1 MSLLLNNEMFIC
13 IYTSNSLLVNEDVVV
28 VRGHPPVFVVIVLL
42 RIVFLVLG
50 EECIQRHTLLEVLC
64 RLKALDVF
72 QELEVSVSIN
82 TGSNDS
88 LPVDALQLDVGVVLL
103 EVEVQ
108 GRTEI
113 NVGALN
119 RVHIITSHF
128 KLIEVEVFWEDL
140 HNYSF

>member
-1 MSLLLNNEMFIC
+1 MSLLLNNEMLIC

-28 VRGHPPVFVVIVLL
+28 VWGHSPVFVVIVLL
-42 RIVFLVLG
+42 GIVFLVLR
-50 EECIQRHTLLEVLC
+50 EECIKRHALLEVLC
-64 RLKALDVF
+64 RLETLDVF

-88 LPVDALQLDVGVVLL
+88 LPVNALQLDVGVVLL

-113 NVGALN
+113 NVGALD
-119 RVHIITSHF
+119 RVHVITSHF
-128 KLIEVEVFWEDL
+128 KLIEVEVLWEDL
-140 HNYSF
+140 HNYS

>member
-28 VRGHPPVFVVIVLL
+28 VRGHSPVFVVIVLL
-42 RIVFLVLG
+42 RIVFLVLS
-50 EECIQRHTLLEVLC
+50 EESIQRHTLLEVLC
-64 RLKALDVF
+64 RLEALDVF
-72 QELEVSVSIN
+72 QELEVSISIN

-113 NVGALN
+113 NVGALY

-128 KLIEVEVFWEDL
+128 KLIEVEVLWEDL
-140 HNYSF
+140 HNYS

>member
-42 RIVFLVLG
+42 RIVFLVLS
-50 EECIQRHTLLEVLC
+50 EESIQRHTLLEVLC

-113 NVGALN
+113 NVGALD

-128 KLIEVEVFWEDL
+128 KLIEVEVLWEDL
-140 HNYSF
+140 HNYS

>member
-113 NVGALN
+113 NVGALD

-128 KLIEVEVFWEDL
+128 KLIEVEVLWEDL
-140 HNYSF
+140 HNYS

>member
-64 RLKALDVF
+64 RLEALDVF

-103 EVEVQ
+103 EVEVKRAAKPDV
-108 GRTEI
+108 RTFD
-113 NVGALN
+113 G
-119 RVHIITSHF
+119 VHIFTSH
-128 KLIEVEVFWEDL
+128 LELVEVEVLGEYL
-140 HNYSF
+140 HYQ

>member
-113 NVGALN
+113 NVGALD

>member
-28 VRGHPPVFVVIVLL
+28 VGGHSPVFVVIVLL
-42 RIVFLVLG
+42 GIVFLVLR
-50 EECIQRHTLLEVLC
+50 EECIKRHALLEVLC
-64 RLKALDVF
+64 CLETLDVF

-113 NVGALN
+113 NVGALD
-119 RVHIITSHF
+119 RVHVITSHF

-140 HNYSF
+140 HNYS

>member
-42 RIVFLVLG
+42 RIVFLVLS
-50 EECIQRHTLLEVLC
+50 EESIQRHTLLEVLC

-113 NVGALN
+113 NVGALD

-140 HNYSF
+140 HNYS

>member
-1 MSLLLNNEMFIC
+1 M
-13 IYTSNSLLVNEDVVV
+13 VV
-28 VRGHPPVFVVIVLL
+28 FL
-42 RIVFLVLG
+42 RVVFLVLG
-50 EECIQRHTLLEVLC
+50 EECIQRYALLEVLC
-64 RLKALDVF
+64 CLKTLDIF
-72 QELEVSVSIN
+72 QEFEVPISVHAC
-82 TGSNDS
+82 SNYS
-88 LPVDALQLDVGVVLL
+88 LPVDALQLDIGVVLL

-140 HNYSF
+140 HNYS

>member
-1 MSLLLNNEMFIC
+1 M
-13 IYTSNSLLVNEDVVV
+13 VV
-28 VRGHPPVFVVIVLL
+28 FL
-42 RIVFLVLG
+42 RVVFLVLG
-50 EECIQRHTLLEVLC
+50 EECIQRYALLEVLC
-64 RLKALDVF
+64 CLKTLDIL
-72 QELEVSVSIN
+72 QEFEVPISVHAC
-82 TGSNDS
+82 SNYS
-88 LPVDALQLDVGVVLL
+88 LPVDALQLDIGVVLL

-140 HNYSF
+140 HNYS

>member
-1 MSLLLNNEMFIC
+1 MSIG
-13 IYTSNSLLVNEDVVV
+13 IYTSNSLLVYEYVVVMRRHPPVLVVV
-28 VRGHPPVFVVIVLL
+28 VFL
-42 RIVFLVLG
+42 RVVFLVLG
-50 EECIQRHTLLEVLC
+50 EECIQRYTLLEVLC
-64 RLKALDVF
+64 CLKTLDIF
-72 QELEVSVSIN
+72 QEFEVPISVHAC
-82 TGSNDS
+82 SNYS
-88 LPVDALQLDVGVVLL
+88 LPVDALQLDIGVVLL

-140 HNYSF
+140 HNYS

>member
-13 IYTSNSLLVNEDVVV
+13 IYTSNSLLANEDVVV
-28 VRGHPPVFVVIVLL
+28 VGGHPPVFVVIVLL
-42 RIVFLVLG
+42 GIVFLVLG
-50 EECIQRHTLLEVLC
+50 EESIQRHTLLEVLC
-64 RLKALDVF
+64 RLEALDVF

-113 NVGALN
+113 NVGALD

-128 KLIEVEVFWEDL
+128 KLIEVEVLWEDL
-140 HNYSF
+140 HNYS

>member
-1 MSLLLNNEMFIC
+1 MSIG
-13 IYTSNSLLVNEDVVV
+13 IYTSNSLLVYEYVVVMRRHPPVLVVV
-28 VRGHPPVFVVIVLL
+28 VFL
-42 RIVFLVLG
+42 RVVFLVLG
-50 EECIQRHTLLEVLC
+50 EECIQRYTLLEVLC
-64 RLKALDVF
+64 CLKTLDIF
-72 QELEVSVSIN
+72 QEFEVPISVHAC
-82 TGSNDS
+82 SNYS
-88 LPVDALQLDVGVVLL
+88 LPVDALQLDIGVVLL

-140 HNYSF
+140 HNYY

>member
-64 RLKALDVF
+64 RLEALDVF

-82 TGSNDS
+82 TGSNNS

-103 EVEVQ
+103 EVKVQ

-113 NVGALN
+113 DVGALD

-128 KLIEVEVFWEDL
+128 KLIEVEVLWEDL
-140 HNYSF
+140 HNYS